1 MGGSGAVVEDPAAA
15 ILAHAATVA
24 GEALVAVV
32 LHGSVARREAT
43 AASDADV
50 LIVVETR
57 VALNR
62 DLYRAWDAQPVA
74 WRGRHVDPHFVHPP
88 ADDARSGLWAEAAL
102 DGVVLFERD
111 LRLSSCLARLR
122 RSMGRRSSRA
132 ARRSR
137 PAVLDGGRLM
147 RNRALAAD
155 YVHRA
160 GVRLRTLDVLYDAE
174 SWADVVRE
182 SQEVVELA
190 LKGLLRAAGIDPPRV
205 HDVAD
210 VISAERNRLPG
221 TLSDDDVDRLGAA
234 SRDLRR
240 DRELA
245 FYGAEGPDPV
255 GLLPAGRRCQGA
267 GGGAARGRVR
277 PPTRSAEVTG
287 LPRHDE
293 EHRNH
298 DDGRAAQRPGRQR
311 LVGHEVAQQ
320 QGDHGIH
327 VGVGGRLGGRPWP

>member
-1 MGGSGAVVEDPAAA
+1 MVILPPPPAKSGRFLLRMTPGMHAMLEGAARTAGLSLNEYCVRRLAVGGSGAVVEDPAAA

-122 RSMGRRSSRA
+122 RSMA
-132 ARRSR
+132 E
-137 PAVLDGGRLM
+137 GRLV
-147 RNRALAAD
+147 RRVVHGQPYWTEAA
-155 YVHRA
+155 
-160 GVRLRTLDVLYDAE
+160 
-174 SWADVVRE
+174 
-182 SQEVVELA
+182 
-190 LKGLLRAAGIDPPRV
+190 
-205 HDVAD
+205 
-210 VISAERNRLPG
+210 
-221 TLSDDDVDRLGAA
+221 
-234 SRDLRR
+234 
-240 DRELA
+240 
-245 FYGAEGPDPV
+245 
-255 GLLPAGRRCQGA
+255 
-267 GGGAARGRVR
+267 
-277 PPTRSAEVTG
+277 
-287 LPRHDE
+287 
-293 EHRNH
+293 
-298 DDGRAAQRPGRQR
+298 
-311 LVGHEVAQQ
+311 
-320 QGDHGIH
+320 
-327 VGVGGRLGGRPWP
+327 